1 MSTAISAGLFS
12 ATQTEAVEQLA
23 RAGLRNAVRVCVD
36 VAASNT
42 HSQQHQQQQNK
53 QQAPAP
59 QPNSM
64 QRTPSS
70 LQIEYQTCDHT
81 QKVQQLVS
89 FIQVSLLLDPLKD
102 KCLSEAGQRCYH
114 YRRCKMQH
122 VQDCRLRSLV
132 HVAFCSILAALT
144 TCSLLMKCAYL
155 CLSSLQVLV
164 L

>member
-1 MSTAISAGLFS
+1 MDLELHLLSVSMRGPLHLSIQPQVSCLGCTAVSAGLFS

-36 VAASNT
+36 VAASNA

-53 QQAPAP
+53 QQAPVP

-70 LQIEYQTCDHT
+70 LQIEYQTCDHV

-89 FIQVSLLLDPLKD
+89 FIQVSSQPYPLKER
-102 KCLSEAGQRCYH
+102 CLSQAGQEVIS
-114 YRRCKMQH
+114 
-122 VQDCRLRSLV
+122 VQDVCNATCTRL
-132 HVAFCSILAALT
+132 
-144 TCSLLMKCAYL
+144 
-155 CLSSLQVLV
+155 
-164 L
+164 

>member
-1 MSTAISAGLFS
+1 MLIQAQPICVESTADSAGLFS

-53 QQAPAP
+53 QQAAVP
-59 QPNSM
+59 QPSSM

-70 LQIEYQTCDHT
+70 LQIEYQTCDHV

-89 FIQVSLLLDPLKD
+89 FIQVRFQSYPLTQR
-102 KCLSEAGQRCYH
+102 CLSQAGQR
-114 YRRCKMQH
+114 
-122 VQDCRLRSLV
+122 
-132 HVAFCSILAALT
+132 
-144 TCSLLMKCAYL
+144 
-155 CLSSLQVLV
+155 
-164 L
+164 

>member
-1 MSTAISAGLFS
+1 MHQDHVHIELSTFTVLGALTVPRQAVVQKAVIHFEPAAVSPGLFS

-53 QQAPAP
+53 QQAPVP

-70 LQIEYQTCDHT
+70 LQIEYQTCDHV

-89 FIQVSLLLDPLKD
+89 FIQVSCHFHPIRRSAPLQ
-102 KCLSEAGQRCYH
+102 AGQG
-114 YRRCKMQH
+114 
-122 VQDCRLRSLV
+122 
-132 HVAFCSILAALT
+132 
-144 TCSLLMKCAYL
+144 L
-155 CLSSLQVLV
+155 C
-164 L
+164 

>member
-1 MSTAISAGLFS
+1 MCLIQAQLSCCESTAVCAGLFS

-53 QQAPAP
+53 QQAPVP

-89 FIQVSLLLDPLKD
+89 FIQVSFQAYPLQ
-102 KCLSEAGQRCYH
+102 QRCPSTG
-114 YRRCKMQH
+114 RTIGKNVDLTVLCMFH
-122 VQDCRLRSLV
+122 VCSFLLFDHLCPAHEVVLAT
-132 HVAFCSILAALT
+132 VAS
-144 TCSLLMKCAYL
+144 
-155 CLSSLQVLV
+155 
-164 L
+164 